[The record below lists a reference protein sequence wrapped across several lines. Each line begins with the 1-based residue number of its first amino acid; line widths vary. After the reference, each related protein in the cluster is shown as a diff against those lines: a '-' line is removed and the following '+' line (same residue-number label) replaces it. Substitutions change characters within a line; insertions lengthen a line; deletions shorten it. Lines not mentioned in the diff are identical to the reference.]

1 MPLDTSIPMSG
12 RPLKI
17 QFRDLGAEYNQLAQM
32 QSAQNQNQLAQ
43 MQMQEHRQLAPL
55 RLQEQQSRAAST
67 KLTYDQAKQA
77 QDFVTGV
84 MSKAAEHPEAPQD
97 PMDAAMQMLQHPNPQ
112 VQAIGG
118 HLLDA
123 SQKLMA
129 YKNQMANEKAY
140 EEDWRAGAPAGA
152 PVVTAPSAN
161 DVVAPMVKPGAEAPV
176 GIDQGKG
183 VVAFPVKSGAI
194 VAEGTIS
201 LAPDVKINA
210 KYQSQIV
217 DKLKDYGETASLK
230 EFPGMRW
237 TLSPG
242 GLLIREPIP
251 VESAPIQSELI
262 NALAPAAAP
271 PVNAMAKKAV
281 NPLQDAA
288 ALMKQ
293 IQDGDDRFARG
304 GTPAPGWKNKR
315 ELLVKA
321 FEQAVKVERNQG
333 QRYISLGAG
342 AALDT
347 ESGLIIAK
355 DKIPAAAAAP
365 RIISIKGVPHTVN
378 AEGNLEP
385 LTVEGGALPA
395 AAVTA
400 APKIINIKG
409 IPHTLNEDGNLVP
422 VPVEGGVLPAVA
434 AKSQAVVAPK
444 IINIKGIP
452 HTLNAEGNL
461 VPLTVEGGVS
471 PAPAAAAVTA
481 APKII
486 NIKGIPHTLNAE
498 GKLVRV
504 PIEGGAL
511 PVVGKVGTG
520 KQAAGG
526 AISKPKPPSGYRY
539 DATGENLE
547 PIPGGPADKTKE
559 GPAKEGGA
567 TEGERK
573 AATLLQRLQ
582 FSEAQLTEA
591 LVNNPNA
598 AKPGVFASAVA
609 MLSTPLANSL
619 TPEARQRVQS
629 AQLDILDAAL
639 TLGTGAAYTREQLE
653 GYREAYFPQIG
664 DKPNQIKDKQAR
676 LNNVISAAKI
686 AAGKAAKLV
695 PAAPA
700 PTAAGGGSAMSAADA
715 ILNKGRR

>member
-1 MPLDTSIPMSG
+1 MSG

-43 MQMQEHRQLAPL
+43 MQMQEARQLAPL
-55 RLQEQQSRAAST
+55 RMQEQQSRAAST
-67 KLTYDQAKQA
+67 KLTYDQAVEA
-77 QDFVTGV
+77 QTFIKGV
-84 MSKAAEHPEAPQD
+84 MDKAAEHPEAPTD
-97 PMDAAMQMLQHPNPQ
+97 PFEAAMQMLQHPSNSQ
-112 VQAIGG
+112 VREAGA

-123 SQKLMA
+123 TQKLMA
-129 YKNQMANEKAY
+129 FKNQMANEKAY
-140 EEDWRAGAPAGA
+140 AEDQRGGAPAPAGLPA
-152 PVVTAPSAN
+152 VVARSTNDVGGSLTAP
-161 DVVAPMVKPGAEAPV
+161 GA
-176 GIDQGKG
+176 
-183 VVAFPVKSGAI
+183 
-194 VAEGTIS
+194 
-201 LAPDVKINA
+201 
-210 KYQSQIV
+210 
-217 DKLKDYGETASLK
+217 
-230 EFPGMRW
+230 
-237 TLSPG
+237 
-242 GLLIREPIP
+242 
-251 VESAPIQSELI
+251 
-262 NALAPAAAP
+262 AAAP
-271 PVNAMAKKAV
+271 IALKQGGDLRFDPKISVKNTAELTRMAGQGLVKLQPNEYYGEDANGTLVVKTISAPAIDNQLAQNVQIGEPLGGQTSINAMAKKAV

-355 DKIPAAAAAP
+355 DRIPAAATAP

-385 LTVEGGALPA
+385 LTVEGGAALAPVA
-395 AAVTA
+395 AKPQVVAT
-400 APKIINIKG
+400 PKIINIKG
-409 IPHTLNEDGNLVP
+409 V
-422 VPVEGGVLPAVA
+422 
-434 AKSQAVVAPK
+434 
-444 IINIKGIP
+444 P

-461 VPLTVEGGVS
+461 VPLTVEGSVL
-471 PAPAAAAVTA
+471 PAPTAAAVA
-481 APKII
+481 ATPKII
-486 NIKGIPHTLNAE
+486 NIKGVPHTLNAA
-498 GKLVRV
+498 GNLVRV

-511 PVVGKVGTG
+511 PVAGKGGTV

-559 GPAKEGGA
+559 GPAKEGAA

-582 FSEAQLTEA
+582 FSESQLTEA

-598 AKPGVFASAVA
+598 AKPGVFSSAVA

-695 PAAPA
+695 PEPPAPA
-700 PTAAGGGSAMSAADA
+700 AAGGSSAISAADA